1 MDNNNAQP
9 RVTSVCHQGRDDAD
23 DACDVDPEA
32 VDPDAAGTIGDLEKS
47 GRKRWFNDVFIC
59 FYMVCIEFNTI
70 YLTMNQWDFVN
81 I

>member
-47 GRKRWFNDVFIC
+47 GRKRWFNDV
-59 FYMVCIEFNTI
+59 
-70 YLTMNQWDFVN
+70 
-81 I
+81 